1 MGGDADGDKPGLQ
14 EKLAVVEML
23 EGEGEAPT
31 LDVGDPAPQASAPH
45 APTPRAETAPRAKA
59 SPDTAAM
66 RAEGDEARR
75 TAGEVPAAPERL
87 DPRSRG

>member
-1 MGGDADGDKPGLQ
+1 MGGDADGDKPGDKPGLR

-31 LDVGDPAPQASAPH
+31 LDVGDPAPH
-45 APTPRAETAPRAKA
+45 APTPRAETASRAKA

-66 RAEGDEARR
+66 RAEGDETRR
-75 TAGEVPAAPERL
+75 RAGEVPAAPERL
-87 DPRSRG
+87 EPRSRG